1 VVVVRYFGGIKLG
14 VGGLINAYKTATQ
27 LVLEQTKTI
36 EKIRTR
42 ELEVIF
48 SYNDINKVMR
58 IIKENQLKIIKQNL
72 LEKGHIIVKIRLDD
86 YEKIKSIFE
95 KNHNLIIKK
104 RS

>member
-1 VVVVRYFGGIKLG
+1 MVVVRYFGGIKLG